1 MYLHLTYKKSCC
13 LQVFKIFVFFFYITK
28 IITNFLMKYHD
39 INFESIITHPYFN
52 LFLTVRNTAF

>member
-1 MYLHLTYKKSCC
+1 MYLHLQKKAAVCKC
-13 LQVFKIFVFFFYITK
+13 LKFLYFFFYITK
-28 IITNFLMKYHD
+28 ISTNFLMKYHD